1 MKKFLLFAFVALIF
15 TSCMKIPYT
24 STVTVI
30 DYSYFSK
37 KGFFIT
43 ESPSVSFDYESVGSI
58 MVSVQSGHNVIEG
71 EKKVSK
77 SIFGGEIETYSSVMG
92 KYRAATIDD
101 ALDLIYDESIKA
113 GANGLI
119 NLKISPITVYQS
131 GQTYVTG
138 YIVNGMAI
146 KR

>member
-1 MKKFLLFAFVALIF
+1 MKKILLLAVAALAM
-15 TSCMKIPYT
+15 TSCSKIPYT

-30 DYSYFSK
+30 DYSYFTK

-43 ESPSVSFDYESVGSI
+43 EAPSVSFDYEPVGSI
-58 MVSVQSGHNVIEG
+58 MVRVESGHEVTKE

-77 SIFGGEIETYSSVMG
+77 SILGGEIETYTTKFG
-92 KYRAATIDD
+92 KYKVATIDD
-101 ALDLIYDESIKA
+101 ALDFIYEESTKV

-119 NLKISPITVYQS
+119 NVKITPLSTYLS

-138 YIVNGMAI
+138 YIVSGMAI
-146 KR
+146 KK

>member
-43 ESPSVSFDYESVGSI
+43 ESPSVSFDYEPVGSI
-58 MVSVQSGHNVIEG
+58 IVRVENGHEVVK
-71 EKKVSK
+71 EKTKVTK
-77 SIFGGEIETYSSVMG
+77 TLLGGETITRTSKLGEYKV
-92 KYRAATIDD
+92 ATVDN
-101 ALDLIYDESIKA
+101 ALDVIYEESIKA

-119 NLKISPITVYQS
+119 NVKITPLSVYQS
-131 GQTYVTG
+131 GITFITG
-138 YIVNGMAI
+138 YNVSGMAI
-146 KR
+146 KK

>member
-43 ESPSVSFDYESVGSI
+43 EAPSVSFDYESVGSI